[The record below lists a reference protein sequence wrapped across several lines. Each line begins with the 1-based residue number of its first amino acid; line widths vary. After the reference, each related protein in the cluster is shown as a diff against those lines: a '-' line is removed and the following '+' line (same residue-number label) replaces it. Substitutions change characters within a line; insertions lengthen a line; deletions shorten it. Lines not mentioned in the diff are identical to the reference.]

1 MARATIR
8 CLTDLY
14 LAVSDNKLHCPKT
27 IYFEQSLFLIKRF
40 HNVGKELT
48 SHPGFTISEI
58 RKWQSFDNFEAAWFC
73 QLTNNYSLLFTAV
86 HVCELKHSESVYGN
100 FCPIWLFIVGKS
112 QRSSRHVFVERFHFI
127 TVQNIFGILSTK
139 KLQQNICHPFVD
151 GTVIYWHWF
160 AVKFFWTKRYWP
172 ASSAWASHCLVQNQL
187 PRFTASCDAF
197 GRVTWSV
204 TVAPWVH
211 VYVNH
216 CVSAS
221 LTSLCTDCH
230 LCLRLV
236 FLFICM
242 QDLRSSFLRIFAAV
256 E

>member
-58 RKWQSFDNFEAAWFC
+58 RKRQSFDNFEAAWFC

-100 FCPIWLFIVGKS
+100 FAHLTVHRWQIAKIQQACLCRKVPFHHSSKHLWDPIHEKVAAK
-112 QRSSRHVFVERFHFI
+112 H
-127 TVQNIFGILSTK
+127 LSP
-139 KLQQNICHPFVD
+139 I
-151 GTVIYWHWF
+151 
-160 AVKFFWTKRYWP
+160 R
-172 ASSAWASHCLVQNQL
+172 
-187 PRFTASCDAF
+187 
-197 GRVTWSV
+197 
-204 TVAPWVH
+204 
-211 VYVNH
+211 
-216 CVSAS
+216 
-221 LTSLCTDCH
+221 
-230 LCLRLV
+230 
-236 FLFICM
+236 
-242 QDLRSSFLRIFAAV
+242 
-256 E
+256 